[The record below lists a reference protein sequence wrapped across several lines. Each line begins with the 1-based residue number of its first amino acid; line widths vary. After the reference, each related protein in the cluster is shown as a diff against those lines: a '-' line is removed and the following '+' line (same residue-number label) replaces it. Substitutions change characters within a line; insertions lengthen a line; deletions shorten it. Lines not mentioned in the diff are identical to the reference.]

1 MQPTSRDIK
10 WTLQNKLLDE
20 LHEKGEVY
28 FVGGYV
34 RDVLLELPR
43 SDRDILVTGI
53 ALDELVEILQKYG
66 FADVVGK
73 SFGVIKFYCDGTE
86 YDFSIPSRRSAD
98 GSIPDKDMPVED
110 DLRERD
116 FSVDAIAYN
125 LRNSEFIDPC
135 GGIADISAGIL
146 RVVDSDAFKNDPLR
160 ILRLCRISAK
170 LGFDIERGTIEYAK
184 LSIAGLAKIAV
195 ERIGEEFA
203 KIMILLKPS
212 DAMECLLAIG
222 ALDSLLPELVECV
235 GVTKPGGM
243 HAYDV
248 FGHIMHTLD
257 ECPPDKKVR
266 FAALFH
272 DISKPRHRFVED
284 ERAKFYGHQESA
296 ARVAKKWLVHFAFSK
311 KFATDVAQLVRL
323 HMFTHA
329 ATDKGVRR
337 FCRRCGE
344 LIDKLFELRFADA
357 KAQGLGGDI
366 EWEMRYQKRV
376 QKILDA
382 KPPLSITDLAVNGD
396 DVMKILKIEP
406 GPKVGIILKRLLQL
420 VLDVPSMNRREILL
434 EEIKKG
440 GE

>member
-1 MQPTSRDIK
+1 MQTTARDIK
-10 WTLQNKLLDE
+10 WTLQENLLDE

-34 RDVLLELPR
+34 RDVILELPR
-43 SDRDILVTGI
+43 SDSDILVTGI
-53 ALDELVEILQKYG
+53 ALDELVAILQKYG
-66 FADVVGK
+66 FADLVGK
-73 SFGVIKFYCDGTE
+73 SFGVIKFYCEGTE
-86 YDFSIPSRRSAD
+86 YDFSIPSRRNAD

-125 LRNSEFIDPC
+125 LRNGEFIDPC

-146 RVVDSDAFKNDPLR
+146 CAVDSDAFTNDPLR
-160 ILRLCRISAK
+160 IIRLCRLSAK
-170 LGFDIERGTIEYAK
+170 LDFDIEQETIEFAK
-184 LSIAGLAKIAV
+184 SSVAGLAKIAV

-203 KIMILLKPS
+203 KIMLLPKPS
-212 DAMECLLAIG
+212 NAIKCLLAIG
-222 ALDSLLPELVECV
+222 GLDSLLPELVECV
-235 GVTKPGGM
+235 GVTQPGGM

-257 ECPPDKKVR
+257 ECPPDKMVR

-272 DISKPRHRFVED
+272 DITKPQHRFIED

-296 ARVAKKWLVHFAFSK
+296 ARVAKKWLVHFAFSR

-329 ATDKGVRR
+329 ETDKGVRR

-344 LIDKLFELRFADA
+344 LIDKLFELRFADT
-357 KAQGLGGDI
+357 KAQGLSGDI

-382 KPPLSITDLAVNGD
+382 KPPLSVADLAVNGD
-396 DVMKILKIEP
+396 DIMEILKIEP
-406 GPKVGIILKRLLQL
+406 GPKVGIVLNRLLQL
-420 VLDVPSMNRREILL
+420 VLNVPSMNRREILL
-434 EEIKKG
+434 EIIRNPE
-440 GE
+440 